1 MGSAGIECFESCLL
15 LRKMRNSS
23 KNKNF
28 KPSKAAKSR
37 PTHRVSEK
45 SLLILALLGGS
56 VAELL
61 TMLKIRHKTKH
72 KKFMIGLPVIIF
84 LQGGLL
90 WLILIPVFSS

>member
-1 MGSAGIECFESCLL
+1 MEEYIIAYFLIISLITVVVTVYD
-15 LRKMRNSS
+15 K
-23 KNKNF
+23 
-28 KPSKAAKSR
+28 KAAKSR